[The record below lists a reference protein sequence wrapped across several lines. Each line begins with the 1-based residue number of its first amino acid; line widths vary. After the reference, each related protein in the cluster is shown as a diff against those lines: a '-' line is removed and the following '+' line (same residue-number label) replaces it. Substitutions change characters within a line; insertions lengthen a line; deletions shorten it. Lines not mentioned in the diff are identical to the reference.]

1 VSGED
6 RGRRAFAPPLRC
18 ALVQTDVAWEAWEE
32 NHSRAARHVAL
43 AAQGGARLVVLPEM
57 FATGFSMDASRIA
70 QPEGGPTERWLA
82 ATARAHGVHLLA
94 GVAVAGTG
102 APLPFNEALL
112 VSPGGEV
119 RRFAKLHPFSF
130 AKEERVFGSG
140 DTVVTW
146 DVEGVRVTPLVCY
159 DLRFPEPFRLAARET
174 DLFVVI
180 ANWPDRRRTHWSTL
194 LKARAVENLCY
205 VLGVNRVGEGNGL
218 LYAGDSAIHDPWGET
233 LASAAG
239 QETVLFAD
247 VDPAKVART
256 RDTFPALAD
265 VKPRY
270 SR

>member
-1 VSGED
+1 MS
-6 RGRRAFAPPLRC
+6 APPLRC
-18 ALVQTDVAWEAWEE
+18 ALVQTDVRWEDWEE
-32 NHSRAARHVAL
+32 NHARAARHVAR

-82 ATARAHGVHLLA
+82 ATAHAHGVHLLA
-94 GVAVAGTG
+94 GVAVARE
-102 APLPFNEALL
+102 PLPTNEALL
-112 VSPGGEV
+112 VSPEGEV

-130 AKEERVFGSG
+130 AKEDRVFGSG
-140 DTVVTW
+140 QAVVTW

-218 LYAGDSAIHDPWGET
+218 RYAGDSAIHDPWGET

-239 QETVLFAD
+239 QEAILFAD
-247 VDPAKVART
+247 VDPAAVAKT
-256 RDTFPALAD
+256 REAFPALAD
-265 VKPRY
+265 VRTRY
-270 SR
+270 TR